1 MEVSQIQQ
9 TEELLREF
17 GTLYHTL
24 HRILFYDWSKFMV
37 KGMSGSQPLIL
48 EKLSVNGKHKV
59 TDLAKVLN
67 ITSGA
72 VTGLTDRL
80 IANGYVTRR
89 RSEEDRRIVYI
100 EITPEGEKVLSEIQE
115 HRQSIINQY
124 FSALTEEELKQL
136 HQLYRKVLDHARR
149 KQEAG
154 QRGEA
159 AEPAHGKPD
168 SDQPDAG

>member
-1 MEVSQIQQ
+1 MGASQNM
-9 TEELLREF
+9 TEELLREI
-17 GTLYHTL
+17 GSLYHLL
-24 HRILFYDWSKFMV
+24 HRSLFFDWSKFMV

-48 EKLSVNGKHKV
+48 EKLSLSGKQKV

-80 IANGYVTRR
+80 IANGYVTRK

-100 EITPEGEKVLSEIQE
+100 EITPEGEKVLKEIQE

-124 FSALTEEELKQL
+124 FSALTEEELQHL
-136 HQLYRKVLDHARR
+136 LRLYRKVLDHAAQQNVS
-149 KQEAG
+149 QE
-154 QRGEA
+154 RLA
-159 AEPAHGKPD
+159 AE
-168 SDQPDAG
+168 

>member
-1 MEVSQIQQ
+1 MEASQKQ
-9 TEELLREF
+9 TEELLIEI
-17 GTLYHTL
+17 GSVYHSL
-24 HRILFYDWSKFMV
+24 HRSLFYDWSKFMV

-80 IANGYVTRR
+80 IANGYVTRK

-100 EITPEGEKVLSEIQE
+100 EITPEGEKVLKEIQE

-124 FSALTEEELKQL
+124 FSVLNEEELQQL
-136 HQLYRKVLDHARR
+136 LQLYQKVLNHA
-149 KQEAG
+149 KHLKEAN
-154 QRGEA
+154 
-159 AEPAHGKPD
+159 
-168 SDQPDAG
+168 